1 MFMPMVQGGHDKA
14 LPTVEFIGH
23 SRDVFPSTSS
33 GNTNASL
40 SLGSADAGRIIVVTT
55 GLQTSNTGAG
65 ANSIASMTVA
75 GVSATKVLSNKY
87 SDSTNIQE
95 NGIWY
100 AAVPTGTSGNVVT
113 TFASTTSNGG
123 NTEIGIYKC
132 LRINTTAYDTGTGN
146 GNPAASTTIDNT
158 ANGILIAVTGAIGGG
173 TNTFVGVTENS
184 DDGLNSVWACG
195 SEVYSASGTSRTV
208 SSTISTSTYGSVAL
222 AVASFKPAA

>member
-1 MFMPMVQGGHDKA
+1 MFMPMVQGGHVKF
-14 LPTVEFIGH
+14 LPTVEFIVH
-23 SRDVFPSTSS
+23 SRDTFATSS
-33 GNTNASL
+33 SSNTHSSV
-40 SLGSADAGRIIVVTT
+40 SLGTADAARIVVICT
-55 GLQTSNTGAG
+55 GFQTSNTGAG
-65 ANSIASMTVA
+65 ANSIASITIG
-75 GVSATKVLSNKY
+75 GVSATKVVSNKY

-100 AAVPTGTSGNVVT
+100 AAVPTGTTGDIVP
-113 TFASTTSNGG
+113 TFASTTTNPG

-158 ANGILIAVTGAIGGG
+158 ANGILIAVTGAIGAG
-173 TNTFVGVTENS
+173 TNIFVGVTENS

-222 AVASFKPAA
+222 AVASFQPAA